1 MNPLIKKNLDGVLG
15 NSFVEHNR
23 DYGGPIHPWGYDHRQ
38 EDQAKRESGFYQ
50 ARKTN
55 PEVALM
61 TPQEFEEW
69 KKANGLPPTVRSTG
83 ALGGPVTPPETPWS
97 MGGFKPIGTYDPNK
111 PSFPVQL
118 PYPARQSEVAGI
130 FSPLNPF
137 NWGSKV
143 PEIRE
148 QVQQGTYEPEGEV
161 VSPLDGAL
169 RGISGRNR
177 DLQKVMDEAGW

>member
-1 MNPLIKKNLDGVLG
+1 MALDPIVSGTLNQMLEG
-15 NSFVEHNR
+15 NSFVEQR
-23 DYGGPIHPWGYDHRQ
+23 DPFKTNIWGEVDTGMMGEIPMWRNPRTG
-38 EDQAKRESGFYQ
+38 KREPVDGY
-50 ARKTN
+50 
-55 PEVALM
+55 P
-61 TPQEFEEW
+61 
-69 KKANGLPPTVRSTG
+69 
-83 ALGGPVTPPETPWS
+83 GPVHG
-97 MGGFKPIGTYDPNK
+97 GGFKPIGTYDPNK

-177 DLQKVMDEAGW
+177 DLQKVMDKAGW